1 MIIVLM
7 MIIMIII
14 IIIMIIIIIIIMII
28 IIIIMIII
36 IIIIII
42 VNILIIGIL
51 PISGQNRHPS
61 TEHDQYKVAWGSSTC
76 YRGIFPQRSHP
87 QGKIGEVNGKIH
99 QTVSMILFSI
109 FQLLYIRSLL
119 KILDFDWVL

>member
-14 IIIMIIIIIIIMII
+14 IIIIIMTIIIIIIIM
-28 IIIIMIII
+28 

-51 PISGQNRHPS
+51 PISGQNQHPS

-87 QGKIGEVNGKIH
+87 QGKIGQVNGKIH